1 MAQRIDRGS
10 CVLLGLNCMC
20 KWRTLRKMMTNGKWR
35 EGSQKNSLKEKFGVF
50 FLSFQSKSNNY
61 INDSSGS
68 GGGTHKM
75 NCIPMAI
82 ILRGM
87 LILAVLYSSVCLFHF
102 VPFHFIPGRARSF
115 LFFVL
120 SLIISLY
127 MLLLLYGCFGSV
139 VLAFCA
145 RERQRNGL
153 HSTAQHIMAFVCFA
167 CLLSIFDVHI
177 LSPKFWLKTTQR
189 WCAESIWLHLLVL
202 RFWSFWSFWSFWIE
216 HSILCAIL
224 CNTAWITAFGNCF
237 HWLNSFWNSHF
248 GRRVQGVASV
258 LAVALNSTR
267 SDYGTVFF
275 PFLSTFYFCFPVSL
289 FLIARSI
296 YTEMPQHQAKDC
308 KTVTKIKD
316 WSRGFSVHP
325 N

>member
-1 MAQRIDRGS
+1 MKTRGTRRCFFFFSSRAVRCCFFVHSFSPIFYFIPAICLCPIESFDSMKFSHENYMAQRIDRGS

-20 KWRTLRKMMTNGKWR
+20 KLRKMMTNGKWR

-153 HSTAQHIMAFVCFA
+153 HSTAQH
-167 CLLSIFDVHI
+167 
-177 LSPKFWLKTTQR
+177 
-189 WCAESIWLHLLVL
+189 
-202 RFWSFWSFWSFWIE
+202 
-216 HSILCAIL
+216 
-224 CNTAWITAFGNCF
+224 NT
-237 HWLNSFWNSHF
+237 
-248 GRRVQGVASV
+248 
-258 LAVALNSTR
+258 
-267 SDYGTVFF
+267 
-275 PFLSTFYFCFPVSL
+275 
-289 FLIARSI
+289 
-296 YTEMPQHQAKDC
+296 
-308 KTVTKIKD
+308 
-316 WSRGFSVHP
+316 
-325 N
+325 

>member
-1 MAQRIDRGS
+1 MKFSHENYMAQRIDRGS

-127 MLLLLYGCFGSV
+127 VAVALRLFRLC
-139 VLAFCA
+139 CA
-145 RERQRNGL
+145 RFLCTWKTTQW
-153 HSTAQHIMAFVCFA
+153 TAQHSTTHNGFCVFRMSFIHFRCAYSITKILAENNTTLMCQINMVAFVGA
-167 CLLSIFDVHI
+167 
-177 LSPKFWLKTTQR
+177 
-189 WCAESIWLHLLVL
+189 
-202 RFWSFWSFWSFWIE
+202 SFLE
-216 HSILCAIL
+216 
-224 CNTAWITAFGNCF
+224 
-237 HWLNSFWNSHF
+237 
-248 GRRVQGVASV
+248 
-258 LAVALNSTR
+258 
-267 SDYGTVFF
+267 
-275 PFLSTFYFCFPVSL
+275 FLDRT
-289 FLIARSI
+289 
-296 YTEMPQHQAKDC
+296 
-308 KTVTKIKD
+308 
-316 WSRGFSVHP
+316 
-325 N
+325 